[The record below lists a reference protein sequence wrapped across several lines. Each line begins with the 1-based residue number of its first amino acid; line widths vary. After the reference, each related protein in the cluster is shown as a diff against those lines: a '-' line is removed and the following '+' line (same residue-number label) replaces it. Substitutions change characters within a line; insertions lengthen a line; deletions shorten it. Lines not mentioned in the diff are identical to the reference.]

1 MALTSDDREAVLL
14 DGAML
19 IAVQVA
25 NQRRRELARIR
36 DGWTMRGTVA
46 MSEDGTHLFFAEARE
61 ERSELRR
68 LRLPKGGPE
77 TIIEQPGGIVG
88 ANPNPR
94 RATVLWRSQSHE
106 LWVAGF
112 DGTGRRRLETPA
124 GRVLDA
130 HWSPDGQSILYL
142 IAPEDT
148 RELHTIRE
156 QGLDTRQDSAVAR
169 TSQFAAFGRN
179 PNATVFVG
187 ASMSKA
193 SPMVLVLLRST
204 RREFTLCE
212 HRASNPDTVC
222 PRFTPNSQR
231 LIFESDRHGKRALY
245 MLNVEKLIEK
255 TDS

>member
-1 MALTSDDREAVLL
+1 M
-14 DGAML
+14 
-19 IAVQVA
+19 
-25 NQRRRELARIR
+25 
-36 DGWTMRGTVA
+36 
-46 MSEDGTHLFFAEARE
+46 
-61 ERSELRR
+61 
-68 LRLPKGGPE
+68 
-77 TIIEQPGGIVG
+77 
-88 ANPNPR
+88 
-94 RATVLWRSQSHE
+94 
-106 LWVAGF
+106 
-112 DGTGRRRLETPA
+112 
-124 GRVLDA
+124 
-130 HWSPDGQSILYL
+130 
-142 IAPEDT
+142 
-148 RELHTIRE
+148 
-156 QGLDTRQDSAVAR
+156 AR

-212 HRASNPDTVC
+212 HRASNPDIVC